1 MKKIFLCAVLPLLA
15 FTGCGDSPSS
25 TGVTNPDV
33 IVGGGETP
41 DTPDTPDNKPS
52 DQAQQITIQEFLNKA
67 DEQTTY
73 RLVGTVKNLAN
84 TIYGNFD
91 LEDATGT
98 IYIYGLLDKDGQA
111 KNFASLGVKAGD
123 QLTLEG
129 KYALYNDQPEIK
141 NAQYIS
147 HVAGEGES
155 VGFTGSKDYVRR
167 VEVPLLKEGNLFI
180 EHSVAYEGDSVM
192 NYCLEYDSE
201 ARHSRWVAFRF
212 DAVTRMTNVSR
223 SDEPFMD
230 DPDLPANLHIGSN
243 GFGNQY
249 YDLEGVM
256 HTMPSNKFDRGH
268 ICASADRYLSKE
280 ANEQTFYMSNMSP
293 QISNFNSPYWSA
305 FENYVRKRGRDA
317 AFADTLFVVKGGT
330 IAEGQIMGHV
340 KRDNGVMIT
349 IPQYYY
355 MALLRCKNNE
365 YSAIAFWME
374 HKDYG
379 NEDLSNHQMGE
390 KAVSIDELEELTG
403 IDFFH
408 NLPDDIETNVE
419 KEVPLSAWGLQ

>member
-1 MKKIFLCAVLPLLA
+1 MKSLLFLTAVLALA
-15 FTGCGDSPSS
+15 FTSCGDSPSS

-33 IVGGGETP
+33 IVGGG
-41 DTPDTPDNKPS
+41 DTPDPDKKPS
-52 DQAQQITIQEFLNKA
+52 GNETQQISIKEFLQKA
-67 DEQTTY
+67 DQQTTY
-73 RLVGTVKNLAN
+73 RLVGKIRNLAN
-84 TIYGNFD
+84 TVYGNFD
-91 LEDATGT
+91 LVDETGT
-98 IYIYGLLDKDGQA
+98 IYIYGLLDKNGQE
-111 KNFASLGVKAGD
+111 KNFASLGLKVGD
-123 QLTLEG
+123 ELTLEG
-129 KYALYNDQPEIK
+129 KYALYNGSPEIK

-147 HVAGEGES
+147 HVAGNEDQS
-155 VGFTGSKDYVRR
+155 IGFTGSKEYARR
-167 VEVPLLKEGNLFI
+167 VEVPKLLASNLFV
-180 EHSVAYEGDSVM
+180 EHSVAYENDTVM
-192 NYCLEYDSE
+192 NYCFEYDPE
-201 ARHSRWVAFRF
+201 AYHSRWVAFRF

-230 DPDLPANLHIGSN
+230 DPDMPASLHIGSS

-249 YDLEGVM
+249 YDLEGVL

-280 ANEQTFYMSNMSP
+280 ANEQTFYMTNMSP
-293 QISNFNSPYWSA
+293 QISKFNSPYWSS

-340 KRDNGVMIT
+340 KRTNGAMVT
-349 IPQYYY
+349 IPKYYY
-355 MALLRCKNNE
+355 MALLRCKNDQ

-379 NEDLSNHQMGE
+379 NDDLSNSQIAD
-390 KAVSIDELEELTG
+390 KAISIDELEDLTG

-408 NLPDDIETNVE
+408 NLPDDIEANVE
-419 KEVPLSAWGLQ
+419 KELSLSVWGLQ